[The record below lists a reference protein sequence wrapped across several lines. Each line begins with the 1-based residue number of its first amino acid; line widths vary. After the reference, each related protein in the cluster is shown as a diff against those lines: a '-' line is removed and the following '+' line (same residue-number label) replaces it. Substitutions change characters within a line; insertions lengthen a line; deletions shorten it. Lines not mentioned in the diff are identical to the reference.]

1 MKNAHAGAIKGMS
14 IAVIVLAALGIIGA
28 ILIMVFSGLLSAVV
42 LDGGYGLMNDLTYEY
57 GSLDGSYYDYL
68 GPEDALFISI
78 FMMLVGG
85 GLSIWV
91 LVCCIVT
98 LIAGIFGVL
107 HAANPAKLGL
117 VMGWAIA
124 GAILS
129 FLGGSIVTVVLLII
143 VAVFANSDKRASGA

>member
-14 IAVIVLAALGIIGA
+14 IAIIVLAALGIIGA

-57 GSLDGSYYDYL
+57 GSLDGTYYDYL
-68 GPEDALFISI
+68 DPEDALFVSI
-78 FMMLVGG
+78 LMMLVGG

-91 LVCCIVT
+91 LVCCVVT

-129 FLGGSIVTVVLLII
+129 FLGGSIVTVVLLVI
-143 VAVFANSDKRASGA
+143 VAVFANSDKRASGI

>member
-28 ILIMVFSGLLSAVV
+28 VLIMVFSGLLSAVV
-42 LDGGYGLMNDLTYEY
+42 LDGGPDIAYHFELAENGAIVGG
-57 GSLDGSYYDYL
+57 GSSID
-68 GPEDALFISI
+68 PEDAFIVSML
-78 FMMLVGG
+78 MMLVGG

-91 LVCCIVT
+91 LVCCVVT

-143 VAVFANSDKRASGA
+143 VAVFANSDRRAYGA

>member
-1 MKNAHAGAIKGMS
+1 MKNTHAGAIKGMS

-68 GPEDALFISI
+68 DPEDALFVSI
-78 FMMLVGG
+78 LMMLVGG

-91 LVCCIVT
+91 LVCCVVT

-107 HAANPAKLGL
+107 YAANPAKLGF

-129 FLGGSIVTVVLLII
+129 FFGGSIVTVVLLII
-143 VAVFANSDKRASGA
+143 VAVFANSDKRASGI

>member
-57 GSLDGSYYDYL
+57 GALDGSYYDYFDA
-68 GPEDALFISI
+68 EDAFFVSML
-78 FMMLVGG
+78 MMLVGG

-91 LVCCIVT
+91 LVCCVVT

-143 VAVFANSDKRASGA
+143 VAVFANADKRAFGA

>member
-57 GSLDGSYYDYL
+57 GALDGSYYDYFD
-68 GPEDALFISI
+68 EDAFFVSML
-78 FMMLVGG
+78 MMLVGG

-91 LVCCIVT
+91 LVCCVVT

-143 VAVFANSDKRASGA
+143 VAVFANADKRAFGA